1 MPGRLVAQINASLD
15 GYIEDEKHDIDWHF
29 VDDEYEEFINETL
42 RSLDGMIF
50 GRKAYEPL
58 SAYWPTAAANPDAS
72 VRHFPIRS
80 IVLTYQP
87 ASANQGND
95 PDGTEHE
102 Q

>member
-1 MPGRLVAQINASLD
+1 MPGRLIAQINASLD

-72 VRHFPIRS
+72 VRHFPIRCDR
-80 IVLTYQP
+80 LDLP
-87 ASANQGND
+87 AGEREPGQRSRRD
-95 PDGTEHE
+95 
-102 Q
+102 